1 MQKALLMV
9 LTLFITLTASG
20 QTTVPDSLSA
30 IDQQF
35 MQQQR
40 DTIDHLARLHLGE
53 QLRQS
58 ASDLVILQRLL
69 DQQLVARDD
78 TLTLQAMGV
87 VLGDRLAADEGLE
100 WVIYTDRKGR
110 SRALQIPGSKEMLFP
125 ITMISRRYETGLN
138 VDVQALYDQAVN
150 IVAEVRHRRSPF

>member
-20 QTTVPDSLSA
+20 QTTVPDSLSP
-30 IDQQF
+30 IDRQF

-40 DTIDHLARLHLGE
+40 DAIDRLARLHLGE

-58 ASDLVILQRLL
+58 ASDLAILQRLL
-69 DQQLVARDD
+69 DQQLVSRDD

-87 VLGDRLAADEGLE
+87 VLGDRLAAEEGLE

-110 SRALQIPGSKEMLFP
+110 SRALQIPGSKEVLFP
-125 ITMISRRYETGLN
+125 ITMISRRYETGLD